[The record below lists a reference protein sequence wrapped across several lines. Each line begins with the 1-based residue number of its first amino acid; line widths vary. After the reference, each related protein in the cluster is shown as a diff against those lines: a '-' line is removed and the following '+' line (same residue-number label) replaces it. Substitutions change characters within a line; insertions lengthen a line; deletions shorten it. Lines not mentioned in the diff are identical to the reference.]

1 MLSKKLV
8 FSIASCITL
17 IGAILISD
25 LNLVNAEQTA
35 ELQSLGNRTTAL
47 QQQIDANAAKIKEL
61 AIQEHDLKAKLT
73 QINLEI
79 DQANKE
85 IEMTELKISELD
97 QTISKTQKDLNYQRQ
112 ILKSSLRELYKQGG
126 ASDIELLLSSPTF
139 SHFVNDQAY
148 LQKIKDGITV
158 SATAIVH
165 KKFELSLQRQTE
177 KDLYAKQDAQ
187 RVVLKTRKQDYQD
200 LLDQTK
206 GEQAKYFEIMKSLD
220 KEYAKADAQLS
231 TFLGSNKFASL
242 GHIKAG
248 EQIGVVGSSG
258 LSTGPHTHFAVFMNG
273 KFVNPVVGQNKLIN
287 NFIWPLPN
295 SKWEDITQNFG
306 CTDFD
311 LEPVDPSCAGG
322 HFHNG
327 LDISGWYGDPAVAV
341 ADGEIIFRGY
351 KQSWGNV
358 VIIDHGNG
366 VFTHYPHLLQ

>member
-1 MLSKKLV
+1 MLSKKLI

-25 LNLVNAEQTA
+25 LKLVNAEQTA

-327 LDISGWYGDPAVAV
+327 LDISGWYGDPVVAV

>member
-25 LNLVNAEQTA
+25 LKLVNAEQTA

-327 LDISGWYGDPAVAV
+327 LDISGWYGDPVVAV

>member
-327 LDISGWYGDPAVAV
+327 LDISGWYGDPVVAV